1 MQNLIHELRRRK
13 VFRVAG
19 MYALVSWII
28 MQIGEVT
35 FPALLLPDWALTLVI
50 VLLIIGFPI
59 AILLSWAFDITP
71 SGIKRD
77 AVDSD
82 KTAEM
87 PAQATPLLAGK
98 SAPIQPK
105 YFKMGMILLGII
117 GIAVI
122 GWLTLPS
129 LGLFGLQTSIESNSL
144 AVLNF
149 ENLRDLDDKDRL
161 GQILQELIITDLSE
175 SQSFKIISSQ
185 RLYDIQNQLG
195 QSDSRSIDP
204 SVALEVA
211 CRAGA
216 STMLTGNII
225 QTGNKIILTSRLI
238 EVARGTIIKS
248 QRVEGNDVYAMVDD
262 LTELVRGD
270 LNLGG
275 KDVQDI
281 EIPVIEKTTGSMTA
295 YQHYLEGMDL
305 FNEQHFIE
313 AIDHFQTAI
322 AIDSNFSDVYYTMAL
337 AQWWAQSL
345 SSEISSEQALAS
357 LDYILADEN
366 YKTTKEKLLA
376 ESARVL
382 ISQNFSKATELYT
395 QVVNFLPDE
404 KDGWYGLGEALFH
417 GSGDFEGALL
427 AFEKVI
433 ELDPNYK
440 LAYRHIFDIYA
451 AKEQYNEGK
460 MKAVQFISFF
470 PDSPW
475 GSFYLALMTE
485 GAGDYEKAGEL
496 YLEALKTDP
505 TMSPAQKSLTG
516 LCYNHL
522 PPDVGIGLANQF
534 LTFHPDQ
541 AAPYKFIGA
550 LYQNIGDFSEA
561 LKAFEN
567 GLLIDPYDFGFTTRV
582 GYTYQLMGLYETAH
596 SKFSE
601 LVVGDKS
608 EKWQSS
614 GRNHLISLY
623 DEQGQISQSLPLI
636 DEMLGNKAMQHNTNQ
651 ISASLLGKAFHYFL
665 LSDYEM
671 AHKQLNDALS
681 KKPNKELK
689 LNIYLIKS
697 LIHSYLDEPEQISQL
712 VDLVSNI
719 VAMDSTDK
727 SNMLDI
733 FQPAILFQHYYTQED
748 YPGALAEWEK
758 LDKRVEV
765 QHYFLYQKAMIHY
778 LSGDYT
784 SALTVTDEMQ
794 KASLSRSARAFVYP
808 QSFYLRGII
817 YETMG
822 NKSLARQNLQKL
834 VSIWKT
840 ADEEMFNRRDAL
852 NRLSRLNS
860 EIG

>member
-59 AILLSWAFDITP
+59 AILLSWAYDIT
-71 SGIKRD
+71 STGIKRD
-77 AVDSD
+77 SVEIDRNTEAPAPVD
-82 KTAEM
+82 T
-87 PAQATPLLAGK
+87 LLPVK
-98 SAPIQPK
+98 SVPIQSK
-105 YFKMGMILLGII
+105 YLKMGMISLGIV

-122 GWLTLPS
+122 GWLALPS
-129 LGLFGLQTSIESNSL
+129 MGLFGLQTSAESNSL
-144 AVLNF
+144 AVVNF
-149 ENLRDLDDKDRL
+149 ENLRDVDDKDRL

-175 SQSFKIISSQ
+175 SQSFKIFSSQ

-211 CRAGA
+211 RRAGA

-262 LTELVRGD
+262 LTELVRRD
-270 LNLGG
+270 LNLGS

-305 FNEQHFIE
+305 FNEQHFIA
-313 AIDHFQTAI
+313 AIDHFQSAI
-322 AIDSNFSDVYYTMAL
+322 AIDSNFSNVYYTMAL

-345 SSEISSEQALAS
+345 SSEVSSEQALVS
-357 LDYILADEN
+357 LNYILAGEN

-376 ESARVL
+376 ESAREL

-451 AKEQYNEGK
+451 AKEQFNEGK
-460 MKAVQFISFF
+460 MKAVQFISLF

-496 YLEALKTDP
+496 YLEALKSDP
-505 TMSPAQKSLTG
+505 TMSPAQKNLTK
-516 LCYNHL
+516 LCNNHL
-522 PPDVGIGLANQF
+522 PADVGIGLANQF

-541 AAPYKFIGA
+541 ASPYKFIGT

-567 GLLIDPYDFGFTTRV
+567 GLLIDPYNYDFTAQS
-582 GYTYQLMGLYETAH
+582 GYTYQLMGLYDTAQK
-596 SKFSE
+596 KFS
-601 LVVGDKS
+601 LLLADDKN
-608 EKWQSS
+608 ERWQKI
-614 GRNHLISLY
+614 GHDLLISLY
-623 DEQGQISQSLPLI
+623 VEQGQISLALPLI
-636 DEMLGNKAMQHNTNQ
+636 DELVNKQSIHASQTTNY
-651 ISASLLGKAFHYFL
+651 SVGKAFHYFL
-665 LSDYEM
+665 LKDYER
-671 AHKQLNDALS
+671 AHLQLNDELA
-681 KKPNKELK
+681 KNPNKEIK

-697 LIHSYLDEPEQISQL
+697 LIHSYLDEPEPISRL

-719 VAMDSTDK
+719 TAGDSSDK
-727 SNMLDI
+727 TMTQDL
-733 FQPAILFQHYYTQED
+733 FQHAILFQNYYAHKD
-748 YPGALAEWEK
+748 YPAALAEWEK
-758 LDKRVEV
+758 LDKRFEV

-784 SALTVTDEMQ
+784 SALAVTDEMQ

-817 YETMG
+817 YEAMG

-834 VSIWKT
+834 VSIWKS
-840 ADEEMFNRRDAL
+840 ADEKMFNRRDAL

-860 EIG
+860 GIG